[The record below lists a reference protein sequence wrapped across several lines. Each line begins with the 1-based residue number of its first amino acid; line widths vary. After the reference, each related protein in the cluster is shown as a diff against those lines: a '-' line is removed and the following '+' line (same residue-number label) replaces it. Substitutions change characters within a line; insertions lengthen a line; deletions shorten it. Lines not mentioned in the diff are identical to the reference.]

1 MVDNNDDI
9 HDGEAENIILL
20 GIATAAMIYQRRK
33 NTNFI
38 SRMPCR
44 NSSLQGAPYLAE
56 VLNGHPKRC
65 YENFRMTKEMFEELC
80 QDLHDKYMLRASHNI
95 QIPEM
100 LGMFLYIVGQDAS
113 NRAV

>member
-9 HDGEAENIILL
+9 HDGEAENILLL

-44 NSSLQGAPYLAE
+44 NSS
-56 VLNGHPKRC
+56 
-65 YENFRMTKEMFEELC
+65 F
-80 QDLHDKYMLRASHNI
+80 
-95 QIPEM
+95 
-100 LGMFLYIVGQDAS
+100 
-113 NRAV
+113 

>member
-9 HDGEAENIILL
+9 HDREAENIILL
-20 GIATAAMIYQRRK
+20 GIVTAAMIYQRRK

-56 VLNGHPKRC
+56 VLNGH
-65 YENFRMTKEMFEELC
+65 
-80 QDLHDKYMLRASHNI
+80 
-95 QIPEM
+95 
-100 LGMFLYIVGQDAS
+100 
-113 NRAV
+113 